1 MPALDEEVATD
12 ERKQERVNVRLSSS
26 VKKTLEYA
34 AAVSGRSVSDFIVS
48 SALSAAHEAIEDHE
62 RMKLIAE
69 DREVFMQALLKP
81 PAPNKALRDA
91 AKSHKKF
98 LK

>member
-1 MPALDEEVATD
+1 MAALDFVLPLG
-12 ERKQERVNVRLSSS
+12 ERKQERVNVRLSLS

-48 SALSAAHEAIEDHE
+48 STLSAAHETIEDHE

-69 DREVFMQALLKP
+69 DREVFMQALLNP

-91 AKSHKKF
+91 VKRHKKI

>member
-1 MPALDEEVATD
+1 MAALDEDVATD
-12 ERKQERVNVRLSSS
+12 ERKRERVNVRLSPS
-26 VKKTLEYA
+26 VKSTLEFA

-48 SALSAAHEAIEDHE
+48 SALRAAHETIADHE

-91 AKSHKKF
+91 AKRHKKI

>member
-1 MPALDEEVATD
+1 MAALDAVD
-12 ERKQERVNVRLSSS
+12 ERKQERVNVRLSPS
-26 VKKTLEYA
+26 VKKTLEHA

-62 RMKLIAE
+62 RMKLMAE
-69 DREVFMQALLKP
+69 DRDAFARALLKP

-91 AKSHKKF
+91 VKRHKKI

>member
-1 MPALDEEVATD
+1 MAALDEDVATD
-12 ERKQERVNVRLSSS
+12 ERKDERVNVRLSSS
-26 VKKTLEYA
+26 VKSTLEYA
-34 AAVSGRSVSDFIVS
+34 AAVTGRSVSDFMVS

-69 DREVFMQALLKP
+69 DREVFLQALLKP
-81 PAPNKALRDA
+81 RVPNKALRDA
-91 AKSHKKF
+91 AKRHKKI

>member
-1 MPALDEEVATD
+1 MAALDAVLPSD

-26 VKKTLEYA
+26 VKSTLEYA

-48 SALSAAHEAIEDHE
+48 SALRAAHEAIENHE

-69 DREVFMQALLKP
+69 DRVVFMRALSKP

-91 AKSHKKF
+91 AKSHKKI